1 MKKSCASD
9 INTFVVLVLL
19 SAMSCE
25 PLYIPDPID
34 PRLPKYTES
43 GNNVAGALINDQLW
57 KSDIEYG
64 WFGGFY
70 EPDVYYIVNGDSL
83 VIDFRGGMG
92 ENDYINISFALK
104 GARVTNLGSMLNLA
118 GEKFQLGNGDNT
130 VSIARDSSCNQ
141 MGTGQV
147 YFRSVKY
154 DSVNQ
159 IITLSGTF
167 GFNIVDS
174 VCGDVD
180 VTYGRFDVRIVHIS
194 GY

>member
-9 INTFVVLVLL
+9 INIFVVLVLL

-70 EPDVYYIVNGDSL
+70 APDVYYIVNGDSL

-118 GEKFQLGNGDNT
+118 GEKFKLGNGDNA
-130 VSIARDSSCNQ
+130 VSIARDSGCNQ

-147 YFRSVKY
+147 YFRSVTY

-167 GFNIVDS
+167 GFNVVDS